1 MVRKILATTLYAPFA
16 ILLFV
21 ALAGAVAALVGGLA
35 GWENLKT
42 SGGVAAGFGAVGF
55 FAWMFIAGQ
64 FAGLPEMFAPKT
76 ANNPAQPTVSQTNNA
91 QAKSGS
97 LGNNG
102 RSI

>member
-1 MVRKILATTLYAPFA
+1 MVRNILATILYTPFA

-42 SGGVAAGFGAVGF
+42 AGRVAAGFGALGF

-64 FAGLPEMFAPKT
+64 FGDLPGLFAPKT
-76 ANNPAQPTVSQTNNA
+76 PTNPAHPTVSQTNNA
-91 QAKSGS
+91 QAKSSS
-97 LGNNG
+97 LSNNG